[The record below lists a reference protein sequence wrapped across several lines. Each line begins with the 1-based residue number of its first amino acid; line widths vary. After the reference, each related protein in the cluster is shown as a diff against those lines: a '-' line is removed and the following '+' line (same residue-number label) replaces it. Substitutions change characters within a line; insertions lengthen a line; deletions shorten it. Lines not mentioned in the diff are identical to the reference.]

1 MDLALFL
8 VLVRTRETV
17 PRLLMLWPLKVLAI
31 PFRSPVRVPVPVP
44 VEWWPRDP
52 LGLPVNP

>member
-1 MDLALFL
+1 MDLTLVL

-31 PFRSPVRVPVPVP
+31 PFRSLVRVPVP

-52 LGLPVNP
+52 LGPPVNP

>member
-31 PFRSPVRVPVPVP
+31 PFRSPVRVPVPV
-44 VEWWPRDP
+44 EWWPRDP